1 MLIKYF
7 KKFILAYVFIGFSS
21 SNAGVFDDFFVAIR
35 NDDLPRVQQL
45 LRRGVDPNWPDTNG
59 DPALVVALKSDAHS
73 TALFLARHP
82 LTQTQSRNPFGET
95 PLMMAALQNQLDV
108 AEVLLTR
115 GAEVNQPGWTA
126 LHYAATRGHAAMMR
140 LLLEHNAYIDAEAP
154 NGNTPLMMAA
164 QFAPP
169 LATKLLLEEGADPH
183 LRNNLD
189 RSALDLAQLRDN
201 PQAAFY
207 IRAFIEAWEV
217 NERAQQE
224 GAASQ

>member
-1 MLIKYF
+1 MLRKYLNICVF
-7 KKFILAYVFIGFSS
+7 LYVFIGFSA

-45 LRRGVDPNWPDTNG
+45 LQRGVDPNWPDPNG
-59 DPALVVALKSDAHS
+59 DPALVVALKCEAKA

-82 LTQTQSRNPFGET
+82 QTQPQTRNPFGET
-95 PLMMAALQNQLDV
+95 PLMMAAIQNRLDV
-108 AEVLLTR
+108 AEVLLAR

-126 LHYAATRGHAAMMR
+126 LHYAATRGHMAMMR

-169 LATKLLLEEGADPH
+169 LATKLLLEEGADPN

-189 RSALDLAQLRDN
+189 RTALDLAQLRDN
-201 PQAAFY
+201 PQAAYY